1 MDYVDFNRYNIN
13 DDTEDYIRRYISPIE
28 GESGILDNEM
38 IYNYIIRHPRYN
50 HNTTDFDYALIV
62 LNETEAIDSIPN
74 LALNFDTDIPYIE
87 QELQVVGWGAL
98 EENGFGPDV
107 PHQVTKSYITNE
119 QCTSDPFEYEE
130 GLITENMLCAAD
142 IDGDDNAEDSCQG
155 DSGGPLMTVSMND
168 EEEPVLVGIVSWGRG
183 CARFPY
189 PGVYARI
196 QPPRSPS
203 QTIRRTT
210 EEEDGL
216 GWIVSTILE
225 RIGDDINPTATT
237 SSTSSST
244 ESPQTTVSSGTT
256 VISTTIASGGT
267 STTSTVSP
275 PSTTTTAVSS
285 KSNKSPK
292 VVEGD
297 DGEEGDNENDNS
309 RSSKSAKAAKRDN
322 NRRCN
327 TEEGCIRKRIREHAK
342 YDDVSFILHTTDE
355 EEE

>member
-1 MDYVDFNRYNIN
+1 VGIRN
-13 DDTEDYIRRYISPIE
+13 D
-28 GESGILDNEM
+28 EM
-38 IYNYIIRHPRYN
+38 MYNYIIRHPSYN
-50 HNTTDFDYALIV
+50 DTSNDYDYALIV
-62 LNETEAIDSIPN
+62 LDESEAIELPN
-74 LALNFDTDIPYIE
+74 LALNFDINVPFTE
-87 QELQVVGWGAL
+87 QELQVIGWGVL

-119 QCTSDPFEYEE
+119 QCTSDPFKYEE
-130 GLITENMLCAAD
+130 GIITLHMLCAAD
-142 IDGDDNAEDSCQG
+142 IDGDDNEEDSCQG
-155 DSGGPLMTVSMND
+155 DSGGPLLTVPTNE
-168 EEEPVLVGIVSWGRG
+168 EEEPVQVGIVSWGLG

-196 QPPRSPS
+196 EPPQYPS

-225 RIGDDINPTATT
+225 RTGEDINPTATT

-256 VISTTIASGGT
+256 VITTTIASGGDT
-267 STTSTVSP
+267 STTTDSTVSP
-275 PSTTTTAVSS
+275 PSTTTTTVSG

-292 VVEGD
+292 VVED
-297 DGEEGDNENDNS
+297 DGEEGDNENNTTS
-309 RSSKSAKAAKRDN
+309 SSSSKSSKAAKRDN

-327 TEEGCIRKRIREHAK
+327 NEEGCIRKRIRAHAK
-342 YDDVSFILHTTDE
+342 YDDVSFNLPTDDE
-355 EEE
+355 EEEE